1 MRLVLENIGMLKNA
15 ELNLESLSVIAGEND
30 NGNGKSTV
38 GKVVFC
44 IVKAINRYK
53 EDLQESKEYKINE
66 KLDQVYFD
74 LRRAL
79 MTLVDEPTE
88 VISRVSYLRDPEL
101 KSDYKLQLLHDDL
114 LDLESRW
121 KIDERSL
128 QALKQSYSEL
138 LKLVNEPENTKKSI
152 ENALNKVFTS
162 EFDSSVLLN
171 GEEQGFIRL
180 FEDDLKLID
189 IKVSAANKIKLLS
202 DVEPVE
208 LKDATFIE
216 SPLILNNHDLLIRS
230 QSGLNLSKRSLSRL
244 GMPYTTLHTKDLF
257 DKLKELPL
265 GELFDSEENTVFR
278 DSIHRIVNG
287 EIIYDNDKKDFIFN
301 KDGKSIS
308 IKNTASGIKVF
319 GILQLLSKNSFL
331 NKNSMLIF
339 DEPENHLHPN
349 WQLKLA
355 KILVELAKNGVYV
368 LVSSHSPYM
377 IEALKRFSDSA
388 DLEQKTGFYLAE
400 NNTIE
405 NRNRLEDTFRI
416 LSEPFEIFRKMDE
429 ELLKDE

>member
-30 NGNGKSTV
+30 NGKSTV

-128 QALKQSYSEL
+128 HALKQSYSEL

-287 EIIYDNDKKDFIFN
+287 EIIYDNDKKDFVFN

>member
-30 NGNGKSTV
+30 NGKSTV

-44 IVKAINRYK
+44 IIKAINRYR

-74 LRRAL
+74 FRRAL
-79 MTLVDEPTE
+79 MTLMDEPAE
-88 VISRVSYLRDPEL
+88 VISRVSYVRDPEL
-101 KSDYKLQLLHDDL
+101 KLDYKLELLNDDL
-114 LDLESRW
+114 LDLESRS
-121 KIDERSL
+121 KVDGRSL
-128 QALKQSYSEL
+128 HALKQSCSEL
-138 LKLVNEPENTKKSI
+138 LNLVNEPENTKKSI

-171 GEEQGFIRL
+171 GEEEGFIRL

-244 GMPYTTLHTKDLF
+244 GMPYTTLHIKDLF

-265 GELFDSEENTVFR
+265 GELFDNEENIVFR
-278 DSIHRIVNG
+278 DSIHRIVDG
-287 EIIYDNDKKDFIFN
+287 EIIYDSDKKDFIFSKN
-301 KDGKSIS
+301 GKSIS

-331 NKNSMLIF
+331 NKNSILIF

-355 KILVELAKNGVYV
+355 KILVELAKNGVCI

-388 DLEQKTGFYLAE
+388 DLEQKTGFYLTE
-400 NNTIE
+400 NNAIE
-405 NRNRLEDTFRI
+405 NRNRLEDIFSI
-416 LSEPFEIFRKMDE
+416 LSEPFEIFRQMDE